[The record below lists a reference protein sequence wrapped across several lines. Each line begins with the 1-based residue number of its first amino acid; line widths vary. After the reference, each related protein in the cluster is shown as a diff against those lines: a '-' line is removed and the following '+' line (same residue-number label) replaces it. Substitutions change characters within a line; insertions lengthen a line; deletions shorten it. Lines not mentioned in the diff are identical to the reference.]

1 MSLLVGCGNKH
12 ANRECRASVLALWQS
27 HFVEVSGFSGPRRRP
42 LGSHVPPG
50 MFGQVVAAHETAVTH
65 VADKLLLTGVRPAM
79 AGKLI

>member
-1 MSLLVGCGNKH
+1 M
-12 ANRECRASVLALWQS
+12 
-27 HFVEVSGFSGPRRRP
+27 
-42 LGSHVPPG
+42 PPG